1 MATIRNYT
9 VIFKPEPEGGFTV
22 IAPSLPGCVTW
33 GKDLVNAKL
42 MIRDAIEGYVMS
54 LQKHGEYVPT
64 DDATFVST
72 VQLPF
77 DPHSVVYA

>member
-1 MATIRNYT
+1 MLAIRNYT
-9 VIFKPEPEGGFTV
+9 VIFKPEPEGGFTA

-33 GKDLVNAKL
+33 GKDLASAKR
-42 MIRDAIEGYVMS
+42 MIRDAIEGYVVS
-54 LQKHGEYVPT
+54 LQKHGEQVPI

-77 DPHSVVYA
+77 VPQPAVYA